1 MEVPAGLPEAR
12 AARAEADALSASF
25 DRDVKRALILWIVRW
40 VIGFLLIWFITGV
53 SGGLGWLWWV
63 GIGFAMLIPVTAMA
77 SQWFVSRK
85 LRQAE
90 SALAELEEAIGELE
104 QD

>member
-40 VIGFLLIWFITGV
+40 VIGFLLIWFITAV

-63 GIGFAMLIPVTAMA
+63 GIVAAIGSLVATMA
-77 SQWFVSRK
+77 LKRRMSRK
-85 LRQAE
+85 LDRLNDAFDD
-90 SALAELEEAIGELE
+90 LE
-104 QD
+104 QALTGR